1 MNDLLNTLQSY
12 VTATAIA
19 ILSGLGVGSGGLL
32 VIWLTAIGVDTQ
44 SARALNLLFFV
55 FSASAAFALHFLKGR
70 INLPLVTLLSLAA
83 CVGTAVGFFVG
94 DSLSPYALRKI
105 FGVMLAL
112 SGSYTLFG
120 VVRSA
125 INRRNTKEKG
135 YFSKK
140 KKKISKSS
148 LQNENHML

>member
-1 MNDLLNTLQSY
+1 MDDLLKSLQSY

-32 VIWLTAIGVDTQ
+32 VIWLTAIGVDAQ

-55 FSASAAFALHFLKGR
+55 FSASAAFVFHFLKGR
-70 INLPLVTLLSLAA
+70 INLPLVTLLSIAA
-83 CVGTAVGFFVG
+83 CVGTAAGFFVG
-94 DSLSPYALRKI
+94 DSLSPDTLRKI
-105 FGVMLAL
+105 FGVMLTL

-120 VVRSA
+120 VVKSA
-125 INRRNTKEKG
+125 LHKGNTRKNG
-135 YFSKK
+135 HFHNKK
-140 KKKISKSS
+140 KKFSKNS

>member
-1 MNDLLNTLQSY
+1 MNDLLNTLQNY

-32 VIWLTAIGVDTQ
+32 VIWLTAIGVDTE

-55 FSASAAFALHFLKGR
+55 FSASAAFVLHFIKGR
-70 INLPLVTLLSLAA
+70 INLPLVTLLSLSA

-94 DSLSPYALRKI
+94 GSLSPDALRKI
-105 FGVMLAL
+105 FGTMLAL
-112 SGSYTLFG
+112 SGSYTLLG
-120 VVRSA
+120 VVKSA
-125 INRRNTKEKG
+125 MRKKNTTKKG

-140 KKKISKSS
+140 KKKISKNS

>member
-1 MNDLLNTLQSY
+1 MNDLLNTLQSSI
-12 VTATAIA
+12 TATAIA

-55 FSASAAFALHFLKGR
+55 FSASAAFVLHFLKGR

-83 CVGTAVGFFVG
+83 CVGTAAGFFVG
-94 DSLSPYALRKI
+94 DSLSPDALRKI

-120 VVRSA
+120 VVKNALHKKSTA
-125 INRRNTKEKG
+125 KKG

-140 KKKISKSS
+140 KKKISKNP

>member
-19 ILSGLGVGSGGLL
+19 LLSGLGVGSGGLL

-55 FSASAAFALHFLKGR
+55 FSASAAFVLHFLKGR

-94 DSLSPYALRKI
+94 DSLSPDALRKI

-120 VVRSA
+120 VLKTAVRK
-125 INRRNTKEKG
+125 RNVKEKG

-140 KKKISKSS
+140 KKKISKNS
-148 LQNENHML
+148 LQNDNRML